1 MGLQISDHRG
11 NVATRRPGS
20 TFSAQPSEQKQEDED
35 EVSRIAK
42 PEDSD
47 DVNRIRI
54 TDRMQDATDEIRAKI
69 ACSAIEVRPA
79 KGISDIEQ

>member
-20 TFSAQPSEQKQEDED
+20 TFSAQPSEEKYEDED
-35 EVSRIAK
+35 KASRIGK
-42 PEDSD
+42 PEDCD

-54 TDRMQDATDEIRAKI
+54 TDRIQDATDEIRAKI
-69 ACSAIEVRPA
+69 PFAVAEVRPA
-79 KGISDIEQ
+79 KGIADIDQ